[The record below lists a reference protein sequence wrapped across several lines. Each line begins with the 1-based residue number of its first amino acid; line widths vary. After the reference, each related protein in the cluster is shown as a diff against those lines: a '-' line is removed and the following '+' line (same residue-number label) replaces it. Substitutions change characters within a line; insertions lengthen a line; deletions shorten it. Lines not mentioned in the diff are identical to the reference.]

1 MGTLMTV
8 LAFGTV
14 GFVAV
19 FAYMNARATERLKDD
34 PSHEPSTLCAKS
46 NHWQTA
52 RQ

>member
-8 LAFGTV
+8 LAFGTLA
-14 GFVAV
+14 FVSV
-19 FAYMNARATERLKDD
+19 VAYLNARATERLKND
-34 PSHEPSTLCAKS
+34 PSHKPSTLCAKS